1 MGQKLTISFFE
12 GDGPISK
19 HFKRREYGF
28 RSGIYER
35 QARAASKEKLAER
48 L

>member
-1 MGQKLTISFFE
+1 MGQYLKITLFD

-19 HFKRREYGF
+19 HFKRRVYGF
-28 RSGIYER
+28 RSGICER
-35 QARAASKEKLAER
+35 EARAASKEKLVEK